1 MEVLKLTVGD
11 MASNCYI
18 IKKDNQVLIVDPGD
32 WPDKIIASI
41 NKDEK
46 VLAVLLTHGHF
57 DHIQALD
64 EVVAHF
70 NCDVYASL
78 DEKPLLNNPSLSFY
92 DKKIKAEITYVEDD
106 FKVEDFN
113 ITMHKTP
120 GHTEGSVMFQLDNH
134 LFTGD
139 TLFNYSIGRVDFPT
153 GDGFKMQK
161 SLNYIKTLDDD
172 LLIYP
177 GHGETSKL
185 KYEKMLN
192 PYLKR

>member
-1 MEVLKLTVGD
+1 M
-11 MASNCYI
+11 
-18 IKKDNQVLIVDPGD
+18 
-32 WPDKIIASI
+32 
-41 NKDEK
+41 
-46 VLAVLLTHGHF
+46 
-57 DHIQALD
+57 
-64 EVVAHF
+64 
-70 NCDVYASL
+70 
-78 DEKPLLNNPSLSFY
+78 LNNPSLSFY

-185 KYEKMLN
+185 KYEKILN

>member
-18 IKKDNQVLIVDPGD
+18 IKKNNQVLIVDPGD
-32 WPDKIIASI
+32 WPEKIIEKISE
-41 NKDEK
+41 DEN

-57 DHIQALD
+57 DHISALD
-64 EVVAHF
+64 KVVEHF
-70 NCDVYASL
+70 SCQVYASL
-78 DEKPLLNNPSLSFY
+78 DEEVLLKDSRLSFY
-92 DKKIKAEITYVEDD
+92 DKKIKSEITYITDD
-106 FKVEDFN
+106 FKVGDFN
-113 ITMHKTP
+113 IVLHKTP
-120 GHTEGSVMFQLDNH
+120 GHTKGSVMFQLGKH

-153 GDGFKMQK
+153 GDGLAMQK
-161 SLNYIKTLDDD
+161 SLDYIKTLDDD

-185 KYEKMLN
+185 KYEKILN

>member
-185 KYEKMLN
+185 KYEKILN

>member
-1 MEVLKLTVGD
+1 

-41 NKDEK
+41 NKDDK

-70 NCDVYASL
+70 ACKVYASV
-78 DEKPLLNNPSLSFY
+78 DEKTLLNNPSLSFY
-92 DKKIKAEITYVEDD
+92 NKEIKSDITYINDD
-106 FKVEDFN
+106 FKVGNFE
-113 ITMHKTP
+113 ITLHKTP
-120 GHTEGSVMFQLDNH
+120 GHTEGSVMFQLEDH

-161 SLNYIKTLDDD
+161 SLSYIKTLDDD
-172 LLIYP
+172 LLVYP
-177 GHGETSKL
+177 GHGESSKL
-185 KYEKMLN
+185 KYEKILN